1 MTVQA
6 HTWIKNA
13 IIGWGSTIG
22 KWVRMENVTVLGA
35 DVHVADEL
43 YINGGKIL
51 PHKVF
56 LFTSASVSVFV
67 E

>member
-1 MTVQA
+1 
-6 HTWIKNA
+6 
-13 IIGWGSTIG
+13 
-22 KWVRMENVTVLGA
+22 MENVTVLGA